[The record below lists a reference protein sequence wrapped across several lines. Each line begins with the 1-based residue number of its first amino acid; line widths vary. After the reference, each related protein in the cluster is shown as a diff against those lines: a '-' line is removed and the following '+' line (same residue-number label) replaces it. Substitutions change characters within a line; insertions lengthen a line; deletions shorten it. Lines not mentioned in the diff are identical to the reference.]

1 MKAFLRFGAVTIAA
15 ALAAPASAVRGDAA
29 EHCAARMQAQWE
41 SRSSRFLRPET
52 VYEINFEAFGPSS
65 SALARIPRRL
75 GIRLENDIVLQ
86 VGPWPHLMADVDRS
100 DWDAHVQDR
109 FQLVCRAAVR
119 ARVGYV
125 DVIVSRPGATQPIFY
140 VRWTSEHMLDG
151 YRRWRE
157 TESGESLLE

>member
-1 MKAFLRFGAVTIAA
+1 MKAILMFAAVAVVA
-15 ALAAPASAVRGDAA
+15 ALAAPVSAAQSGAVER
-29 EHCAARMQAQWE
+29 CAGSMQAQWE
-41 SRSSRFLRPET
+41 ARSSRFLRPET
-52 VYEINFEAFGPSS
+52 VYEINLEAFGPSS
-65 SALARIPRRL
+65 SALARIPGRL
-75 GIRLENDIVLQ
+75 GLRVENDMVLQ
-86 VGPWPHLMADVDRS
+86 VGPWPNLLADVDRS
-100 DWDAHVQDR
+100 DWDAHGGDR

-157 TESGESLLE
+157 TESGESPLE